1 VDRPAHPAGST
12 PAAADRGPS
21 KPAGKAAAALLTA
34 LARAARAFV
43 LYKPSNATVRQ
54 LLAEYQA
61 KAEAALAQHG
71 ELLVAIR
78 PFEMALGGEVVYR
91 DTDREKS
98 LAFKLFRDG
107 VRRLHFR
114 PGTSWEE
121 LLELLEILAVR
132 CTGVR
137 QSEDD
142 LLTLLRKAEFRGI
155 TVEAVEGF
163 TPAEEEP
170 EMELD
175 ETVERAR
182 RVQPPAG
189 WDTPVRKFPPPGPLE
204 YRPLPTAALEA
215 LRSLADKD
223 VSELALELARDLLA
237 EAMRAGWPSPNP
249 DLIAFFA
256 ELRDGLLASGQL
268 GPLRRLVEVL
278 AEAGKG
284 EMRGELLQ
292 GLGDARTLDIVLAS
306 VPEDAAEL
314 PPDLV
319 PVLPLLGI
327 EAALERLATEA
338 AEGRR
343 RLLVQ
348 IVLARLPGEAPAVLA
363 RLPSLEPL
371 LARKLAREVVAR
383 APERATEVGRQLLA
397 QQDENLRLEGL
408 ALLEGAQSGVPI
420 RPLCALLN
428 DRSEPVRTRTAE
440 LLGRRGGVPVVTDL
454 RIALEQDRER
464 SPREVEAIGR
474 AIARADPTG
483 AAPILLEWMTAKGG
497 LLRGLNARQRALQ
510 WAGVAGM
517 ELLPGPMPEQ
527 ALRALADR
535 SKGDVRRQCLL
546 ALTRRRKE
554 APDGK

>member
-1 VDRPAHPAGST
+1 V
-12 PAAADRGPS
+12 
-21 KPAGKAAAALLTA
+21 LTA
-34 LARAARAFV
+34 LARASRAFV

-54 LLAEYQA
+54 LLADYQA
-61 KAEAALAQHG
+61 KAEAALARHG
-71 ELLVAIR
+71 ELRVAVR
-78 PFEMALGGEVVYR
+78 PFELAVDGEVVYR

-107 VRRLHFR
+107 VRRLHLL
-114 PGTSWEE
+114 PSASWEE

-142 LLTLLRKAEFRGI
+142 ILTLLRKAEFRGI

-170 EMELD
+170 ELDVD

-189 WDTPVRKFPPPGPLE
+189 WDTPVRKLPAPGPIE
-204 YRPLPTAALEA
+204 YRPLPAAALEA
-215 LRSLADKD
+215 LRSLAEKD

-237 EAMRAGWPSPNP
+237 EAMRAGWPTPNP

-268 GPLRRLVEVL
+268 GPLRQLVDVL

-284 EMRGELLQ
+284 EMRDELLQ

-306 VPEDAAEL
+306 VPEEEAQL
-314 PPDLV
+314 PPDLA
-319 PVLPLLGI
+319 PFLPLLGI

-338 AEGRR
+338 TEGRR
-343 RLLVQ
+343 RLLIE
-348 IVLARLPGEAPAVLA
+348 IVLARLPAEAPAVLA

-383 APERATEVGRQLLA
+383 APERATEAGRQLLA

-408 ALLEGAQSGVPI
+408 ALLEGAQGVPI

-440 LLGRRGGVPVVTDL
+440 LLGRRGGSAVVADL
-454 RIALEQDRER
+454 RAALEQDRER

-474 AIARADPTG
+474 AIARADPPG
-483 AAPILLEWMTAKGG
+483 AAPILLEWMSAKGG

-510 WAGVAGM
+510 SAAVAGM
-517 ELLPGPMPEQ
+517 EILPGPMPEQ
-527 ALRALADR
+527 SLRALADR
-535 SKGDVRRQCLL
+535 SKGELRRQCLL